1 MKNDKCQTTSFMRVP
16 HISNSGSLP
25 GPPEILEMDI
35 SLITILLAR
44 EDPLRVSVQEHYSAL
59 PASSNR
65 NKPRFVEHGPSF
77 RMQFEC

>member
-1 MKNDKCQTTSFMRVP
+1 MSNNIFYAHA
-16 HISNSGSLP
+16 HISNSGSFP

-44 EDPLRVSVQEHYSAL
+44 EDPLLVSAQEHYQPYL

-65 NKPRFVEHGPSF
+65 NKPRFVVHGPSF